1 MRILFFIRINEESTS
16 IFGCHMSNR
25 FLCAFFGLAQL
36 TIIIIS
42 FYQHI
47 FSYIKF
53 KQIFRCHSNISSN
66 ATIEEKFMAYDV
78 IIFDFGLMH
87 RILGTSECV
96 ANYLDGGY
104 MRAMWCLEQGTALLI
119 MLINITYFQ
128 KFVWLMWPA
137 LLMESSYALGMSI
150 LTMATAPKIL
160 EALGGIVDKELALLL
175 LYYLLGFILNWF
187 FTLVMWHY
195 YWHIEMKYSP
205 PPPIQTRPK
214 VNRRSR
220 ASMSSHVAAVL
231 RRTSKSN
238 IFLNH
243 PPRKKDG
250 KINIDN
256 IKNDNECNPTIKY
269 RKSKYMNYYNN
280 NVGTHV

>member
-1 MRILFFIRINEESTS
+1 MRILFFIKINEESTS
-16 IFGCHMSNR
+16 IFGCLLSNR

-36 TIIIIS
+36 TFIIIS

-47 FSYIKF
+47 FSYSKF
-53 KQIFRCHSNISSN
+53 KQIFHCHSNISSN

-87 RILGTSECV
+87 RILGTTECV

-104 MRAMWCLEQGTALLI
+104 MRAMWCIEHGTSLTI
-119 MLINITYFQ
+119 MLINITCLQ
-128 KFVWLMWPA
+128 KYVWLMWPA

-160 EALGGIVDKELALLL
+160 EALGGAVDKELALLL
-175 LYYLLGFILNWF
+175 LYYLIGFISNWF

-195 YWHIEMKYSP
+195 YWHIEMTYSP

-238 IFLNH
+238 IFPGHLTMKNDDEIAINNL
-243 PPRKKDG
+243 KKDDENYHR
-250 KINIDN
+250 IN
-256 IKNDNECNPTIKY
+256 Y
-269 RKSKYMNYYNN
+269 RKNKYVDYYSN